1 MTAVCPDFRGTFR
14 LCRAARFACHFDYA
28 ECSRFRYATGSHR
41 ARADFVQQARP
52 SAAPL
57 IVTATLPPDL
67 QAWATRLREAHY
79 PPERNHLAAH
89 VTLFHA
95 LPWRLE
101 EEARALLSALAASTP
116 PVPARLSGVMDLG
129 SGTALRIDS
138 PDLLLLRAE
147 IAHHF
152 HGMLG
157 AQDSHEPRL
166 HVTIQNKV
174 TRKEAWALQDELG
187 ALIQPRA
194 FAFAGLALHR
204 YLGGPWDTVARW
216 TFRGTSRR
224 RT

>member
-1 MTAVCPDFRGTFR
+1 M
-14 LCRAARFACHFDYA
+14 
-28 ECSRFRYATGSHR
+28 
-41 ARADFVQQARP
+41 
-52 SAAPL
+52 

-67 QAWATRLREAHY
+67 QAWADRLRDAHY
-79 PPERNHLAAH
+79 PPERNHLTAH

-101 EEARALLSALAASTP
+101 DEARALLATLAASAP

-129 SGTALRIDS
+129 SGTALRIES
-138 PDLLLLRAE
+138 PEMLQIRAE

-152 HGMLG
+152 HGMLV

-174 TRKEAWALQDELG
+174 PRKEALAVQDELD
-187 ALIQPRA
+187 ALIQPRS

-204 YLGGPWDTVARW
+204 YLGGPWDAVGRW
-216 TFRGTSRR
+216 SFRGATRR
-224 RT
+224 RA